1 MHLNHLASLFDL
13 ILVLIV
19 HGDFFELT
27 VAVKEYDC
35 LLFYRSSIAK
45 FETTGINL
53 HACHLTIQ
61 LDD

>member
-1 MHLNHLASLFDL
+1 MHLNHLASLLNL

-27 VAVKEYDC
+27 VAVKEDDF
-35 LLFYRSSIAK
+35 LLFYRSTPVK
-45 FETTGINL
+45 LETKGINH